1 MCILVQIHMAIC
13 FSGVRHKA
21 HNCKTFPTPPTEPAV
36 TAAERQM
43 PVAINA
49 WLAIF
54 QVTVYPGKRFPCCLQ
69 CCWLPKARVPLRWE
83 LYLENLRCKCALHL
97 CRGDRGPICLLSP
110 SHFPISTS
118 LHLCLPGTWVPR
130 ECGKVAS
137 FVCFWKTSHFL
148 ISMAFEGLLQAHC
161 VKNVFTE
168 GTKTHCKETKQ

>member
-1 MCILVQIHMAIC
+1 MAKC

-21 HNCKTFPTPPTEPAV
+21 HNCKTFPTPPKEPAV

-69 CCWLPKARVPLRWE
+69 CCWLPKARVLLRWD
-83 LYLENLRCKCALHL
+83 LYLETWGVSVPCICAGGI
-97 CRGDRGPICLLSP
+97 RDQSAFLSP
-110 SHFPISTS
+110 SYFPISTS

-130 ECGKVAS
+130 GCGKVAS
-137 FVCFWKTSHFL
+137 FVCVWKTSHFL

-161 VKNVFTE
+161 IKNVFTE